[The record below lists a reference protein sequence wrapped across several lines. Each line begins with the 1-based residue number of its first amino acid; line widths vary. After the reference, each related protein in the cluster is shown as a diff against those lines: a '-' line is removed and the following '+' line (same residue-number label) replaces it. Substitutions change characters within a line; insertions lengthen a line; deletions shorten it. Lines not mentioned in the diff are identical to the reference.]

1 MANADWW
8 SRLMRDKL
16 QNGETCGSTGRRESI
31 KNFQRRAVS
40 KLSRHLIDWG
50 WNTPTAQVLEEIAMK
65 KGTIRRRGR
74 KDVIGQWRAD
84 QQSLV
89 VETEDAE
96 LRKAADEIL
105 KTPQTIPVHAPE
117 HYDGMSFAV
126 PVVEPPAK
134 LKYLALFALE
144 MEERGFEVEP
154 DEEGDWEDEDDD
166 EDDEDDD
173 DDDD

>member
-1 MANADWW
+1 M
-8 SRLMRDKL
+8 S
-16 QNGETCGSTGRRESI
+16 G
-31 KNFQRRAVS
+31 VS
-40 KLSRHLIDWG
+40 KSWGYLVDWG
-50 WNTPTAQVLEEIAMK
+50 RNTPTVQALEEIAMK
-65 KGTIRRRGR
+65 TGVIRRKGKGAEVVGR
-74 KDVIGQWRAD
+74 WRAD

-117 HYDGMSFAV
+117 HYDGTSFAV

-154 DEEGDWEDEDDD
+154 DEEEDWEDEDEDE
-166 EDDEDDD
+166 EDDEDEEEDD
-173 DDDD
+173 DNNDDD

>member
-1 MANADWW
+1 M
-8 SRLMRDKL
+8 
-16 QNGETCGSTGRRESI
+16 
-31 KNFQRRAVS
+31 
-40 KLSRHLIDWG
+40 
-50 WNTPTAQVLEEIAMK
+50 
-65 KGTIRRRGR
+65 
-74 KDVIGQWRAD
+74 IGQWRAD

-117 HYDGMSFAV
+117 HYDGTSFAV

-166 EDDEDDD
+166 DEDEDEGEDDDEDDEDDD

>member
-1 MANADWW
+1 
-8 SRLMRDKL
+8 
-16 QNGETCGSTGRRESI
+16 
-31 KNFQRRAVS
+31 
-40 KLSRHLIDWG
+40 
-50 WNTPTAQVLEEIAMK
+50 MK
-65 KGTIRRRGR
+65 KGTIRKRG
-74 KDVIGQWRAD
+74 KKEIIGTWRAD

-117 HYDGMSFAV
+117 HHAGTSFSV
-126 PVVEPPAK
+126 PVVESPAK

-154 DEEGDWEDEDDD
+154 DEEDDWEDEDDD
-166 EDDEDDD
+166 DEDEDKGEDGDGEEDDD
-173 DDDD
+173 DDDDDD